1 MGSAR
6 RCLRWHNDQL
16 FSPSFES
23 QNELADYTDFVQT
36 YNPDNKFNKNIIN
49 NSLNDFHNNS
59 LKNAFQGKKPLLAT
73 SHAKLL
79 QNLLFRTR
87 FGLVSTPRASPKVS
101 DFTTAKIKG
110 AFYITT
116 IMLTLVKNLNLNIN
130 LEDVILGNR
139 TVYNTPCN
147 FHKLWRHLYWRN
159 RMPL

>member
-16 FSPSFES
+16 FSSSFES

-49 NSLNDFHNNS
+49 NSLNDFHDNS
-59 LKNAFQGKKPLLAT
+59 LKNAFQGKKPLLGT

-87 FGLVSTPRASPKVS
+87 FGLVSTPRPSPKVS
-101 DFTTAKIKG
+101 DFATAKIKG

-130 LEDVILGNR
+130 LEDVILGNG
-139 TVYNTPCN
+139 TVYSTV
-147 FHKLWRHLYWRN
+147 KAEI
-159 RMPL
+159 